1 MIEMKI
7 KKFRK
12 KPEIVEAVQI
22 KDVKENFEEVK
33 KWLRLDDIVAFY
45 ELLAEVSQFLGK
57 GIERD
62 DWFTIDEEGR
72 MSIVHK
78 DIMKEKYEELE

>member
-1 MIEMKI
+1 MKI
-7 KKFRK
+7 KKFKK

-33 KWLRLDDIVAFY
+33 KWLRLDDIVEFY
-45 ELLAEVSQFLGK
+45 ELLTEVSQFLGK
-57 GIERD
+57 GIKRD

>member
-1 MIEMKI
+1 MKI
-7 KKFRK
+7 KKFKK

-33 KWLRLDDIVAFY
+33 RWLRLDNTVEFC
-45 ELLAEVSQFLGK
+45 ELLTEVSQFLGK
-57 GIERD
+57 GIKGD

-78 DIMKEKYEELE
+78 NIMKEKYEELK

>member
-7 KKFRK
+7 KKFKK

-22 KDVKENFEEVK
+22 KDVRKNFEEVR
-33 KWLRLDDIVAFY
+33 KWLRLGDIVEFY
-45 ELLAEVSQFLGK
+45 ELLTEVSQFLGK
-57 GIERD
+57 SIMRD
-62 DWFTIDEEGR
+62 DWFTIDGEGR
-72 MSIVHK
+72 ISVVHK